1 MNITFLFTYG
11 YSLET
16 WQTAGTIK
24 KELKILNYL
33 SNKFNLNFTL
43 VTYGNDNDV
52 DIARKYCNFK
62 VIPIYSFISKSEYKV
77 VNYIKSFFIPFKI
90 SKKLKNQ
97 DIIHQHQLLGS
108 WIAIILKTILK
119 IPLLIRTGYDMY
131 LFSLHENKSFYI
143 QYLYKLLTKL
153 SFRLSNIY
161 TITSNSDAIFLK
173 ENLNIDSN
181 KLRIRPNF
189 IEENKSKLFDQ
200 RESNKILSVGR
211 LEDQKNYLFLINSL
225 RNLSNWQVD
234 IVGSGS
240 QKRALEKIADEVEL
254 KVNFVGNLKYEEL
267 ERLYQNYK
275 FYISTSKFEGNP
287 KTVLEAMS
295 FGCVPIVS
303 NISNHTEIVKHN
315 FNGFV
320 FDLNESSIIKI
331 FENEIV
337 SLDNLETISQN
348 VSKSLINTNSLEK
361 IANLVH
367 QDYLEIFNT

>member
-16 WQTAGTIK
+16 WQKAGTIK

-52 DIARKYCNFK
+52 DIARKYCNFN

-240 QKRALEKIADEVEL
+240 QKRALERIADEVEL